1 MGWVG
6 PVTLDLG
13 VLGFI
18 FNIILIV
25 SGIGLLKRRNWGR
38 TLSNVYAVIAI
49 IQAIGTLVLNL
60 VFLPEAMAEMPGA
73 ENNPGQAIGNIVGGV
88 VALIYPILLL
98 IFLNK
103 PEVKSAL
110 H

>member
-1 MGWVG
+1 M
-6 PVTLDLG
+6 
-13 VLGFI
+13 
-18 FNIILIV
+18 
-25 SGIGLLKRRNWGR
+25 
-38 TLSNVYAVIAI
+38 SNVYAAFAI
-49 IQAIGTLVLNL
+49 IQGIGSLVLNL
-60 VFLPEAMAEMPGA
+60 AFLPEAMAEMPGV

-103 PEVKSAL
+103 PEVKSVL